1 MTTFFVVPWL
11 TDMDTMK
18 KELEE
23 EYQEALLE
31 NEKKMQEMQRN
42 YEELLK
48 GQQDKDAVSLWVYC
62 FCAQNTMSL
71 RDFGDT
77 HLIGTIL
84 HI

>member
-1 MTTFFVVPWL
+1 MTTFFVVLWL

-18 KELEE
+18 KELED

-62 FCAQNTMSL
+62 FWAQNSMSL

-77 HLIGTIL
+77 HLMGTIL

>member
-1 MTTFFVVPWL
+1 
-11 TDMDTMK
+11 MDTMK